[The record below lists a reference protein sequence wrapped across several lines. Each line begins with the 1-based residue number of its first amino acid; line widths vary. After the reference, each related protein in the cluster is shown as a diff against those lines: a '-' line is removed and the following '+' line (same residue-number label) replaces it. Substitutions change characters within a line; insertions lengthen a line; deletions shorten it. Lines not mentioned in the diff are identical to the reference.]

1 MSGNRALVA
10 LAILLVVLSAGSG
23 RQKPNKSEVLRTV
36 YFEHVDM
43 ASVLHAFAADYGV
56 TIGLEADPEKPRSQ
70 ITLNLRGV
78 NFSQILDGIVSVE
91 PRYKW
96 RDNNGSIDV
105 LPVNGGL
112 GLLDSRLEAFQLK
125 DVNRVLAVNRL
136 FGLPEIQALLRSQG
150 LRPRPPNPPSDRI
163 KDEKLSFDLRAVT
176 LRQALHQ
183 IAHDSGGNFWVF
195 RSYPDRTF
203 EISFW

>member
-1 MSGNRALVA
+1 MSRKSAFVL
-10 LAILLVVLSAGSG
+10 LAILLLASASG
-23 RQKPNKSEVLRTV
+23 NAWQKPDKSATLRTV
-36 YFEHVDM
+36 SLDNVDM

-112 GLLDSRLEAFQLK
+112 GLLDSRLEAFRLK

-136 FGLPEIQALLRSQG
+136 FGLPEIRALLRSKG

-163 KDEKLSFDLRAVT
+163 KDEKLSLDLRAVT

-183 IAHDSGGNFWVF
+183 IAHDSGANFWIF

>member
-1 MSGNRALVA
+1 MRCNRAFLV
-10 LAILLVVLSAGSG
+10 LAIFLSVLSAGNG

-36 YFEHVDM
+36 YFDNVDM
-43 ASVLHAFAADYGV
+43 ASVLHAFAADYDI

-70 ITLNLRGV
+70 ITLNLSGA

-96 RDNNGSIDV
+96 RDNNGHIDV

-112 GLLDSRLEAFQLK
+112 GLLDSRLEAFQLQ
-125 DVNRVLAVNRL
+125 DINRVMAANRL
-136 FGLPEIQALLRSQG
+136 FGLPEIQALLRSKG
-150 LRPRPPNPPSDRI
+150 LRPRPPNPPSDHI

-183 IAHDSGGNFWVF
+183 IAHDSGANFWMF
-195 RSYPDRTF
+195 RSYPDHTF